1 MDGWMDELEWWGP
14 WIVGALNEK
23 KERPSIVKAC
33 VKYESMLESLM
44 KFSIKFLF
52 VLIVKV

>member
-23 KERPSIVKAC
+23 KEGPSIVKAC

-52 VLIVKV
+52 VLDCE